1 MKTTFQP
8 ARRNQSAM
16 ALIIV
21 LGFLLASL
29 LLFASFMYW
38 TSSNATITTK
48 NNQFVASQYAA
59 EAATENVLSQMEHD
73 FLCQSLTN
81 AAYYSTLTIPQTSW
95 PVQFTFSDTN
105 GVANQISV
113 SIGAVPGTTQPL
125 DSQFSGLYGFPM
137 ACVVAATATPIGQT
151 YNVPATVSQSVQFAS
166 IPVFQFAIFYN
177 INLEIDPGQAMTI
190 SGPVFCN
197 QSMWIGNANPTF
209 NSRVSAVGTVT
220 IAGNDPLCTGKSDS
234 GSPTF
239 LLAGQ
244 PTSGNDALTLPIG
257 VGNTS
262 STTNPTNAEAI
273 LNLPPPAYAT
283 GTDPAYTTNGLVYNF
298 NSCDIIIS
306 NAVTGTNGAL
316 GTNIV
321 IYYQDAYNSSYLNKL
336 TNNEV
341 VTFSNRSA
349 HTPHHRQFQF
359 HSAAGHKLHPHRL
372 QLPVVNECHF
382 LRLPRTGNRASRP
395 D

>member
-113 SIGAVPGTTQPL
+113 SIGAVPCTTQPL

-151 YNVPATVSQSVQFAS
+151 YNMPATVSQSVQFAS

-239 LLAGQ
+239 RWRA
-244 PTSGNDALTLPIG
+244 S
-257 VGNTS
+257 
-262 STTNPTNAEAI
+262 
-273 LNLPPPAYAT
+273 PPPA
-283 GTDPAYTTNGLVYNF
+283 TT
-298 NSCDIIIS
+298 
-306 NAVTGTNGAL
+306 
-316 GTNIV
+316 
-321 IYYQDAYNSSYLNKL
+321 
-336 TNNEV
+336 
-341 VTFSNRSA
+341 
-349 HTPHHRQFQF
+349 P
-359 HSAAGHKLHPHRL
+359 
-372 QLPVVNECHF
+372 
-382 LRLPRTGNRASRP
+382 
-395 D
+395 